1 MPKLYPEALAFCILW
16 SLLAVWGWAMLGL
29 AAGLLLSVGMF
40 LVIMPASALI
50 LSRTSNFGLE
60 RAVRW
65 GILLLA
71 AISVFSAV
79 DLSTPPGS

>member
-16 SLLAVWGWAMLGL
+16 SLLAVWGWSMLGL
-29 AAGLLLSVGMF
+29 KAGLLLSVGLF
-40 LVIMPASALI
+40 LIIMPTSAIVLT
-50 LSRTSNFGLE
+50 RTSNFSLE

-71 AISVFSAV
+71 ALATFSAV
-79 DLSTPPGS
+79 DLAH